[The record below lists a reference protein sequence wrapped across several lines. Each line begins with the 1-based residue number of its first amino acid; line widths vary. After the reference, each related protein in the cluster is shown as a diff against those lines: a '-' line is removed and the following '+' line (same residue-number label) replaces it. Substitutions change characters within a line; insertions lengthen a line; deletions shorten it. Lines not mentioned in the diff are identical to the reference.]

1 MIFTDIV
8 TTTPSVVLAVSLGYR
23 AVTRAPA
30 RPGAGGRP
38 PCPLAWFRPSRAG
51 GSPCSAWQTWINVGC
66 ARSSLLVC

>member
-30 RPGAGGRP
+30 CPGAGAGRRAHWP
-38 PCPLAWFRPSRAG
+38 GSGRVGGRQPLLSLAG
-51 GSPCSAWQTWINVGC
+51 
-66 ARSSLLVC
+66 LD

>member
-30 RPGAGGRP
+30 RPGAGAGRRAHWP
-38 PCPLAWFRPSRAG
+38 GSGPVGGRQPLLSLAG
-51 GSPCSAWQTWINVGC
+51 
-66 ARSSLLVC
+66 LD